1 MLLYHGSD
9 VIVETPKILHSNRT
23 LDFGAGFY
31 TTTYKAQA
39 IDFSYKVMRR
49 NSSSAQHVSIYD
61 FELGNTRGDLSVLEF
76 EAADEDW
83 LDFVSVNRMGK
94 ATTAKHDIVIGA
106 VANDTIYRVFSL
118 YENGLIDKETA
129 IKQLKIQKLYN
140 QVVFCTEKALQSLIF
155 TGTLDK
161 KEYDTP

>member
-9 VIVETPKILHSNRT
+9 VVVETPRILQSNRT

-49 NSSSAQHVSIYD
+49 SGSIAQQVSVYD
-61 FELGNTRGDLSVLEF
+61 FDLESTGGGLSVLEF
-76 EAADEDW
+76 KAADEDW
-83 LDFVSVNRMGK
+83 LDFVSANRMGK
-94 ATTAKHDIVIGA
+94 AVTAKHDIVIGA

-129 IKQLKIQKLYN
+129 LKQLKIQKLYN
-140 QVVFCTEKALQSLIF
+140 QVVFCTEKALQSLLF
-155 TGTLDK
+155 TGVLDQ
-161 KEYDTP
+161 KEYTP